1 MSKISVFNFKKRTVL
16 NPNINIKTNDLEK
29 FSIENENIIASF
41 GNDGLLKSI
50 TLKSSGKQYPVSLK
64 FVK

>member
-1 MSKISVFNFKKRTVL
+1 MSSISVYNSEIDAVL
-16 NPNINIKTNDLEK
+16 DSRIEIKTSNLEE
-29 FSIENENIIASF
+29 FTIEGKQIDASF
-41 GNDGLLKSI
+41 SHDGLLKMI